1 LTTAAVHA
9 LLVADTSQIGMTHG
23 ELVSATGFDT
33 LRVTAA
39 LRILRLSGRMFML
52 GKLHDSRYFATA
64 ERQEQCR
71 PAYEAH
77 MAAVGVARL
86 ANLRANHAAA
96 ARRRAAKLRELRPPK
111 PTKPPKVVK
120 AAKAPKVSKQAA
132 QAKLG
137 KDLVVPAYSPKP
149 AAPKWKDIPAI
160 IPAGVK
166 VQKLPGYQPRT
177 FEPPKWF
184 KGELLREWAELRGQ
198 S

>member
-1 LTTAAVHA
+1 
-9 LLVADTSQIGMTHG
+9 
-23 ELVSATGFDT
+23 
-33 LRVTAA
+33 
-39 LRILRLSGRMFML
+39 MFML
-52 GKLHDSRYFATA
+52 GKFHDARYFATT
-64 ERQEQCR
+64 ERMEQCR
-71 PAYEAH
+71 PAYEVH
-77 MAAVGVARL
+77 MDAVWVARL
-86 ANLRANHAAA
+86 ENLRANHAAA

-120 AAKAPKVSKQAA
+120 AAKAPKASKQAA
-132 QAKLG
+132 QPKLG

-184 KGELLREWAELRGQ
+184 KGELTREWAELRGQ